1 MPSTLTA
8 RLTLAAVLAAGL
20 SAPALAAGEVNV
32 YSSRHYDTDAQLFG
46 DFTAATGITVNLIEA
61 NADEL
66 IARIQA
72 EGANSPA
79 DVLITVDAG
88 RLWRAVDAELL
99 QPVDSAILRER
110 IPAHLRHPSDLWFAF
125 SQRARV
131 FFHDKAS
138 VPTPP
143 QTYEELAE
151 PQWKG
156 KICMRSAGN
165 IYSLSLMAS
174 MIAHHGEEKAK
185 AWGAGL
191 LANLAR
197 APQGGDTD
205 QLKAV
210 ASGECPVAIS
220 NTYYFARALRTQVD
234 GLSEHADK
242 IGLTF
247 PNQGDRG
254 THMNVSG
261 GALIKSSPNRENA
274 VKFLEYLASDSAQ
287 AYFSAGND
295 EFPVVEGA
303 ALSPSV
309 QKLGVTSLASFKQ
322 DQLNLSKLGEN
333 QAAAARIYDAIGF
346 K

>member
-1 MPSTLTA
+1 MMHRPTRPALG
-8 RLTLAAVLAAGL
+8 LVLAALVAG
-20 SAPALAAGEVNV
+20 PALAAGEVNV
-32 YSSRHYDTDAQLFG
+32 YSSRHYDTDAALYEE
-46 DFTAATGITVNLIEA
+46 FTAQTGIKINLIEA

-66 IARIQA
+66 IERIAA

-88 RLWRAVDAELL
+88 RLWRAVNQELIA
-99 QPVDSAILRER
+99 PVESAMLEER
-110 IPAHLRHPSDLWFAF
+110 IPAHLRHPQNLWFAF

-131 FFHDKAS
+131 FFYDKAA
-138 VPTPP
+138 VATPP

-156 KICMRSAGN
+156 KICMRSSSN

-174 MIAHHGEEKAK
+174 MIAHHGEAEAK
-185 AWGAGL
+185 TWGEGL

-197 APQGGDTD
+197 EPQGGDTD
-205 QLKAV
+205 QLKAI
-210 ASGECPVAIS
+210 ASGECPVAVS

-234 GLSEHADK
+234 GLSEHVDR
-242 IGLTF
+242 IGIVF

-254 THMNVSG
+254 THMNISG
-261 GALIKSSPNRENA
+261 GALVKTAPNRDNA
-274 VKFLEYLASDSAQ
+274 VRFLEYLASDSAQ

-295 EFPVVEGA
+295 EFPVVAGVP
-303 ALSPSV
+303 LSDSV
-309 QKLGVTSLASFKQ
+309 QKLGVPTLAAFRQ
-322 DQLNLSKLGEN
+322 DQLNLAALGEN
-333 QAAAARIYDAIGF
+333 QAAATRIYDEIGF

>member
-1 MPSTLTA
+1 MSTTPAA
-8 RLTLAAVLAAGL
+8 RLALGTLLALGLGAPAFAAGV
-20 SAPALAAGEVNV
+20 VNV
-32 YSSRHYDTDAQLFG
+32 YSSRHYDTDARLYG
-46 DFTAATGITVNLIEA
+46 AFTEQTGITVNLIEA

-66 IARIQA
+66 ITRIQA

-99 QPVDSAILRER
+99 APVDSALLRER

-131 FFHDKAS
+131 FFHDKAA

-156 KICMRSAGN
+156 KICMRSSGN

-174 MIAHHGEEKAK
+174 IIAHHGEEAAK
-185 AWGAGL
+185 AWGEGL

-210 ASGECPVAIS
+210 ASGECPVAIA
-220 NTYYFARALRTQVD
+220 NTYYFARALRTEVS
-234 GLSEHADK
+234 GLSEHVER
-242 IGLTF
+242 IGVTF

-254 THMNVSG
+254 THVNISG
-261 GALIKSSPNRENA
+261 GALVKTAPNRDNA
-274 VKFLEYLASDSAQ
+274 VAFLEYLASDAAQ

-295 EFPVVEGA
+295 EFP
-303 ALSPSV
+303 SI
-309 QKLGVTSLASFKQ
+309 QRMGVATLADFKA
-322 DQLNLSKLGEN
+322 DELNLSALGEN

>member
-1 MPSTLTA
+1 MTTTMTGRRTLGA
-8 RLTLAAVLAAGL
+8 LLALGLTG
-20 SAPALAAGEVNV
+20 PALAAGEVNV
-32 YSSRHYDTDAQLFG
+32 YSSRHYDTDAKLYEE
-46 DFTAATGITVNLIEA
+46 FTAQTGVKVNLIEA

-99 QPVDSAILRER
+99 APVDSAVLESR
-110 IPAHLRHPSDLWFAF
+110 IPAHLRHPDDLWFSF
-125 SQRARV
+125 SQRARI
-131 FFHDKAS
+131 FFYDKAA

-143 QTYEELAE
+143 QTYAELAD
-151 PQWKG
+151 PKWND

-165 IYSLSLMAS
+165 IYSLSLMAAQ
-174 MIAHHGEEKAK
+174 IAHDGEEAAK
-185 AWGAGL
+185 AWGEGL

-205 QLKAV
+205 QLKAIV
-210 ASGECPVAIS
+210 SGECPVAIS

-234 GLSEHADK
+234 GLSEHVEK
-242 IGLTF
+242 IGWVF
-247 PNQGDRG
+247 PDQQGEG
-254 THMNVSG
+254 THVNVSG
-261 GALIKSSPNRENA
+261 GGLVKTAPNRDNA
-274 VKFLEYLASDSAQ
+274 IKFLEYLASDSAQ

-309 QKLGVTSLASFKQ
+309 QKLGIATLADFKA
-322 DQLNLSKLGEN
+322 DDLNLSKLGEH

>member
-1 MPSTLTA
+1 MSTTPAA
-8 RLTLAAVLAAGL
+8 RIALGTLVALGLGAPAFAAGV
-20 SAPALAAGEVNV
+20 VNV
-32 YSSRHYDTDAQLFG
+32 YSSRHYDTDARLYG
-46 DFTAATGITVNLIEA
+46 EFTEMTGITVNLIEA

-66 IARIQA
+66 ITRIQA

-99 QPVDSAILRER
+99 APVDSALLRER
-110 IPAHLRHPSDLWFAF
+110 IPAHLRHPSDLWFSF

-131 FFHDKAS
+131 FFHDKAT

-156 KICMRSAGN
+156 KICMRSGGN

-174 MIAHHGEEKAK
+174 IIAHHGEEAAK
-185 AWGAGL
+185 AWGEGL

-197 APQGGDTD
+197 DPQGGDTD
-205 QLKAV
+205 QLKGIV
-210 ASGECPVAIS
+210 SGQCAVAIS
-220 NTYYFARALRTQVD
+220 NTYYFARAIRTEVAA
-234 GLSEHADK
+234 LSEHVDS
-242 IGLTF
+242 IGVTF
-247 PNQGDRG
+247 PNQDGRG
-254 THMNVSG
+254 AHVNISG
-261 GALIKSSPNRENA
+261 GALVKTAPNRDNA
-274 VKFLEYLASDSAQ
+274 IAFLEYLASDTAQ
-287 AYFSAGND
+287 EYFSAGND
-295 EFPVVEGA
+295 EFPVVAGVPISA
-303 ALSPSV
+303 SI
-309 QKLGVTSLASFKQ
+309 QKMGVTTLADFKA
-322 DQLNLSKLGEN
+322 DELNLSALGEN